1 MIVAGIG
8 CRRGVPAH
16 EVEAALSL
24 ALDAHGLGLRDISRI
39 ATEQS
44 KATEQAIRALAATLA
59 VPIVAFSPETLAAA
73 ADRVLTRSARVAAAK
88 GTPSIA
94 EAAALVA
101 AGANARLLGPR
112 HASAAATAALA
123 IGDGP

>member
-8 CRRGVPAH
+8 CRRGVPVS
-16 EVEAALSL
+16 EVEAALAL
-24 ALDAHGLGLRDISRI
+24 ALDAHGLGLHDIGRI
-39 ATEQS
+39 ATEHS
-44 KATEQAIRALAATLA
+44 KAAELAIRAVAATLA
-59 VPIVAFSPETLAAA
+59 VPMVAFSPETLAAA
-73 ADRVLTRSARVAAAK
+73 ADRVLTRSPRVAAEK

-112 HASAAATAALA
+112 HSSAAATAALA